1 MYVAG
6 TSKIQRE
13 VLIIPIVDVRLAAE
27 RVGQPVDAI
36 REFVLGFLAF
46 TFLLFRFDFFW
57 RHVVPESIVRLMI
70 AILSQIWLS
79 RIDGAASPAARRG
92 WVVLERLA
100 RVRAIRRRIRC
111 TSARSLIDALLSVQT
126 IAPTREFSAQPAF
139 RFVRGFVRFRHG
151 GVQTHALRRRGIVR
165 LRAKPIVLF

>member
-13 VLIIPIVDVRLAAE
+13 VLIVPIVDVRLAAE

-100 RVRAIRRRIRC
+100 RVRAICRIRC
-111 TSARSLIDALLSVQT
+111 TTTRSLINALLSVQT
-126 IAPTREFSAQPAF
+126 IAPTREFPAQPAF

-165 LRAKPIVLF
+165 LLAKPIVLF